1 MTLDATAGQHNAGA
15 GNKLATVQPGVR
27 SSQPLGANGVGIG
40 VLRHVDNGLW
50 RSMRGRFGSISGNC
64 AGLRQATA
72 EGSSRPISD
81 VRRDHLIGRQL
92 DLPPTCAT
100 CSGTDMKSL
109 SPSDCSTWL
118 KYEECIEAPYGKAGL
133 GHTSYLQFAVPENDG
148 AASVIVDG
156 VRSYLEPPRT
166 CLLQVTDWSRH
177 GELENSL
184 LEEMESTCSGKLNP
198 WDGFGQ
204 LFEASEADDVL
215 GCCATVLRCGMSA
228 YIYIPLRATFLLWEG
243 DLVDLW
249 ASASV
254 ARNQFLQRL
263 RSEGVRIT
271 SS

>member
-1 MTLDATAGQHNAGA
+1 
-15 GNKLATVQPGVR
+15 
-27 SSQPLGANGVGIG
+27 
-40 VLRHVDNGLW
+40 
-50 RSMRGRFGSISGNC
+50 
-64 AGLRQATA
+64 
-72 EGSSRPISD
+72 
-81 VRRDHLIGRQL
+81 
-92 DLPPTCAT
+92 
-100 CSGTDMKSL
+100 MKSL

-118 KYEECIEAPYGKAGL
+118 KNEECIEAPYGKAGL
-133 GHTSYLQFAVPENDG
+133 GQTSYLQFAVPKNDG
-148 AASVIVDG
+148 AASVIADG
-156 VRSYLEPPRT
+156 IRSYLEPPRT
-166 CLLQVTDWSRH
+166 CLLQVTDWSRY

-215 GCCATVLRCGMSA
+215 ACCATVLRCGMSA

-243 DLVDLW
+243 DLVDVW

-263 RSEGVRIT
+263 RSEGIRIT